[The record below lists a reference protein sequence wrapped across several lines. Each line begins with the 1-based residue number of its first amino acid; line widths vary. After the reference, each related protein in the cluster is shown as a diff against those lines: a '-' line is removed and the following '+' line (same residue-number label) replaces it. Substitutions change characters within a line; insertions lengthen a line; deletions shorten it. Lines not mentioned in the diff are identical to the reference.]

1 MCSYLSYFSHLQEN
15 FGEEPKKV
23 FLKLGDRTEVMLTK
37 EAVETITWPEMM
49 HVVIKEK
56 IILGATVPVFLLGAE
71 ELIN

>member
-1 MCSYLSYFSHLQEN
+1 M
-15 FGEEPKKV
+15 
-23 FLKLGDRTEVMLTK
+23 KLGDRTEVMLTK